1 MRNKNSEIPAC
12 GRQAQS
18 TAPKEP
24 VRRAGEFRV
33 LKGMGKIEK
42 KKVWTGFFII
52 PPLIIL
58 IAIGPSSVLTLMV
71 LLATLFGLHEYYN
84 LVLPHS
90 KLIERLAG
98 MGLGMIL
105 SLVISHGNANFLY
118 PFLVFILLL
127 LSLLFMATSQDL
139 SSTIS
144 KMGITLFGLF
154 YIGFLLSHVSLI
166 RKTVDGREWVLF
178 LIATVW
184 AGDIS
189 ALFSGSFLG
198 RHKLYPKISPNK
210 TYEGLLGAIV
220 GSILVA
226 LIFSWLFIPHLGK
239 GTSILLAIGL
249 GIFGQLGD
257 FTESMIKRSAKVK
270 DSGSLIPGHGGM
282 LDRLDSFLFSAPFL
296 HYSLLYLLK
305 ETP

>member
-1 MRNKNSEIPAC
+1 MKLRDYK
-12 GRQAQS
+12 
-18 TAPKEP
+18 KH
-24 VRRAGEFRV
+24 
-33 LKGMGKIEK
+33 MGKIEK

-52 PPLIIL
+52 PPVIIL
-58 IAIGPSSVLTLMV
+58 IAIGPSSALTLMV
-71 LLATLFGLHEYYN
+71 LLATFFGLREYYN
-84 LVLPHS
+84 LALPHS
-90 KLIERLAG
+90 KWIERFMG
-98 MGLGMIL
+98 MGLGIIL
-105 SLVISHGNANFLY
+105 SIVISHGNTKFVS
-118 PFLVFILLL
+118 PFFVLILLV

-139 SSTIS
+139 SSSIS

-166 RKTVDGREWVLF
+166 RKMVDGRQWVLF

-184 AGDIS
+184 AGDIT
-189 ALFSGSFLG
+189 AFLSGSFFG

-226 LIFSWLFIPHLGK
+226 LAFAGLFIPRLDK
-239 GTSILLAIGL
+239 SLCILLAIGL

-257 FTESMIKRSAKVK
+257 FTESMLKRSAKVK

-296 HYSLLYLLK
+296 HYSLLYFLK